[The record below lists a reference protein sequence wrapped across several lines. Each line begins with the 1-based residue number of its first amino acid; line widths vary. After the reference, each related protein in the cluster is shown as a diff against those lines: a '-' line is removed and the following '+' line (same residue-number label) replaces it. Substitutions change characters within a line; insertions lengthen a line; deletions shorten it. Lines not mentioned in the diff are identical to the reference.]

1 MVGTAIGFLPGTIL
15 WTVLGGQFF
24 AWAQRQPPEVWAL
37 IAAAF
42 VALGFLWH
50 WRLTRRVVE
59 S

>member
-1 MVGTAIGFLPGTIL
+1 MTF
-15 WTVLGGQFF
+15 LGGQVF
-24 AWAQRQPPEVWAL
+24 AWLQRQPAEVWAL

-50 WRLTRRVVE
+50 RLLTRRVKA